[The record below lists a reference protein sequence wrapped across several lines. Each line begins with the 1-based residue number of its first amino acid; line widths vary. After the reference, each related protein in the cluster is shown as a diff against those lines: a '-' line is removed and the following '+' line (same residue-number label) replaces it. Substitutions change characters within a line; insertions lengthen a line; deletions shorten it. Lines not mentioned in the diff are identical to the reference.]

1 MEQAGVGGKHTS
13 QASGVRSPSGVRSR
27 GWRPGFTLG
36 QGSLFPPWTSLPHR
50 WRKGEKQEGCPGST
64 TPATK
69 AFRTCSSVSTR
80 GHSLT
85 AVRPPSTQLPAPR
98 CQQEPPGRNTNTLS
112 SSPQGRAS
120 GVSRLCPPQGV
131 ASPGLRLFLPGK
143 PAVEERGGRARAGG
157 CCVCSQE
164 SLPLPTPG
172 ALLRTGSGLE
182 RQPSSPGSQELS
194 SGGQDGPSCYLPALP
209 ADALE

>member
-36 QGSLFPPWTSLPHR
+36 QGSLFSPWTSLPHR
-50 WRKGEKQEGCPGST
+50 RRKGEKQEGCPGST

-85 AVRPPSTQLPAPR
+85 AVRPPSTQLPAAR

-112 SSPQGRAS
+112 SLPRAGHRESAVSPA
-120 GVSRLCPPQGV
+120 QGV
-131 ASPGLRLFLPGK
+131 ASPGLGLFLPGK
-143 PAVEERGGRARAGG
+143 PAAEERGGRARAGG
-157 CCVCSQE
+157 WCVCSQG
-164 SLPLPTPG
+164 SLPPPPSRGPAENRLWVGKAAKLSREPG
-172 ALLRTGSGLE
+172 AE
-182 RQPSSPGSQELS
+182 Q
-194 SGGQDGPSCYLPALP
+194 GGQDGPSCYLPALP